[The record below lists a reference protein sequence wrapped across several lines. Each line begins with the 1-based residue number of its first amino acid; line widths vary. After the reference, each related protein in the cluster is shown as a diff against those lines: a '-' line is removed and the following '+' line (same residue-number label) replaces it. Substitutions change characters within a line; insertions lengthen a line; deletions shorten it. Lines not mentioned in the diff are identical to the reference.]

1 MASAVSVLYRS
12 FRHERASLFGEKDA
26 RKGAFSDFRI
36 FSFSDHA
43 AYIPME
49 KTTASSTRIQLVM
62 KREYMTD
69 MTPTSTVSVSAS
81 ARPSPTGMKSQA
93 AWQLRANSPTRARE
107 GEILPAAISAPMMPP
122 RIWEMTAPGP
132 QYQESGDGAEQGLE
146 QCGEEGAEAR
156 AVDDTDQ
163 HGFDNGKNSG

>member
-132 QYQESGDGAEQGLE
+132 RMADRPGMEQMMLHTFRWRRRL
-146 QCGEEGAEAR
+146 R
-156 AVDDTDQ
+156 AVR
-163 HGFDNGKNSG
+163 GSSW